1 MNKLLLPLLLFVCH
15 AAFAANLPPK
25 ITGNPSTVAYVGEKY
40 SFTPTAYDPEG
51 KPLKFVIK
59 NRPAWATFSYQS
71 GKIAG
76 TPTATALHAGIV
88 IYAQD
93 GANRS
98 VPMKTFSIQVLD
110 NRAPQIQG
118 SPVTQITSGKPY
130 EFTPTASD
138 PDSDPLT
145 YSIANKPSWAN
156 FEPMTG
162 RLYGTPANSWVGT
175 YSNIQIT
182 VTDGKASASLPMF
195 ALVVTQQTVASVT
208 LSWTP
213 PTQNT
218 DGTALTNLAGYRVLY
233 GPSATN
239 LVQLIDVPNPSL
251 QAYIVENLTLGKWF
265 FCIKAFNAAGAESVC
280 SNVASKTI

>member
-25 ITGNPSTVAYVGEKY
+25 ITGTPQSVAYVGEKY
-40 SFTPTAYDPEG
+40 SFTPIAFDPEG
-51 KPLKFVIK
+51 MPLKFVIK
-59 NRPAWATFSYQS
+59 NRPAWAAFSYQS

-76 TPTATALHAGIV
+76 TPTKAGLHTGII

-110 NRAPQIQG
+110 NKAPQIQG
-118 SPVTQITSGKPY
+118 TPVTQITSGKPY
-130 EFTPTASD
+130 EFTPTATD
-138 PDSDPLT
+138 PDNDPLT

-162 RLYGTPANSWVGT
+162 RLYGTPSNSWVGT
-175 YSNIQIT
+175 YSNITIT
-182 VTDGKASASLPMF
+182 VTDGRASTALPMF
-195 ALVVTQQTVASVT
+195 ALVVTQAVVASAT

-213 PTQNT
+213 PTQNV
-218 DGTALTNLAGYRVLY
+218 DGTSLVDLAGYRLLY

-251 QAYIVENLTLGKWF
+251 HVYIIENLTPGTWF
-265 FCIKAFNAAGAESVC
+265 FCVKAFNVKGAESVC
-280 SNVASKTI
+280 SNIASKTI

>member
-1 MNKLLLPLLLFVCH
+1 MSKLLLPLLLFVSQ
-15 AAFAANLPPK
+15 AAFTANLPPK
-25 ITGNPSTVAYVGEKY
+25 ISGTPQPVAYVGEKY
-40 SFTPTAYDPEG
+40 SFTPIAYDPEG

-76 TPTATALHAGIV
+76 TPTKIGLHTGII

-93 GANRS
+93 GTNRS

-110 NRAPQIQG
+110 NRAPMIQG
-118 SPVTQITSGKPY
+118 APVTQISSGKPY
-130 EFTPTASD
+130 EFVPTASD

-145 YSIANKPSWAN
+145 FSIANKPSWAN

-162 RLYGTPANSWVGT
+162 RLYGTPANTWVGT

-195 ALVVTQQTVASVT
+195 ALVVTQAAVASAT

-218 DGTALTNLAGYRVLY
+218 DGTSLVDLAGYRLLY

-251 QAYIVENLTLGKWF
+251 RAYIVENLTPGTWF
-265 FCIKAFNAAGAESVC
+265 FCVKAFNAKGQESVC
-280 SNVASKTI
+280 SNIANKTI